1 MSENINPEGKNIVN
15 SLYHSSIITVLAVG
29 FAQIGKQLRGGAAP
43 RLDFSGG
50 DLLMTTLDIS
60 SAVMT
65 KTWFVSQ
72 GILPA
77 NIMN

>member
-1 MSENINPEGKNIVN
+1 MSENINPEGKNIIN
-15 SLYHSSIITVLAVG
+15 SLYHASIITVLAVG
-29 FAQIGKQLRGGAAP
+29 FAQIGKQLRGGTPP
-43 RLDFSGG
+43 RLDFSGR

-60 SAVMT
+60 GAVMT
-65 KTWFVSQ
+65 KSWLVSQ